1 MSDLQLLAHLRR
13 GRGGV
18 YMGKF
23 EGFVRGK
30 IEPKLHS
37 SL

>member
-1 MSDLQLLAHLRR
+1 MSNLQLLAHLKR